1 MGDVEKFYEESLN
14 FNWEMLEQ
22 NPNYYIEMTSMT
34 DFQKIEELYDMYIY
48 FLEKD
53 EFEKCQV
60 IQHSIVTVRNKY
72 HEVIRGNSYDR
83 D

>member
-1 MGDVEKFYEESLN
+1 MGDVKKFYEESLI

-34 DFQKIEELYDMYIY
+34 DFQKLDELYDMYIY

-53 EFEKCQV
+53 QFEKCEI
-60 IQHSIVTVRNKY
+60 IQNNIITVRNKY
-72 HEVIRGNSYDR
+72 HKVIREKKSL
-83 D
+83 